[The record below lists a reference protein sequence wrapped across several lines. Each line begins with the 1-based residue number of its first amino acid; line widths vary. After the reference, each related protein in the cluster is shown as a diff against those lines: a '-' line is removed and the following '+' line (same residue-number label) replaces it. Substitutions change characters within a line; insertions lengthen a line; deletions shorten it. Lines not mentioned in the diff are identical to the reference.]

1 MEMMHEEQQSLC
13 SFSRSEQAINAA
25 HVEVVNGTGLVIL
38 MSRSTGHI
46 TLHATL
52 SSWLLLEIDFHVE
65 GKGDLIEFLYMQ
77 G

>member
-1 MEMMHEEQQSLC
+1 MLNCVVEC
-13 SFSRSEQAINAA
+13 SEQAINAA

-38 MSRSTGHI
+38 MSRSTDHI

-52 SSWLLLEIDFHVE
+52 SSRLLLEIDFHVE
-65 GKGDLIEFLYMQ
+65 GKGDLIEFMYMQ